1 MTTMKKA
8 VETILEKLGQLEPF
22 RQGED
27 FAIKIE
33 NAPFMPLSI
42 EKHGKLVTITHYF
55 EQNGH
60 LVPDPDIE
68 FIDLGRGEWLPV
80 AIQHSTGHCA
90 RAGEC
95 EEGVWKFN
103 AKALRDL

>member
-22 RQGED
+22 RQRED

-42 EKHGKLVTITHYF
+42 EKHGKLVTITHYLC
-55 EQNGH
+55 QN
-60 LVPDPDIE
+60 
-68 FIDLGRGEWLPV
+68 
-80 AIQHSTGHCA
+80 A
-90 RAGEC
+90 RPA
-95 EEGVWKFN
+95 
-103 AKALRDL
+103 